1 LLIRYIFSTML
12 EVLKFLILIRV
23 ILSWLPNV
31 NNKVVEI
38 LYTVT
43 DPILDPIKKLLDK
56 TMGETGMMIDLS
68 PIVAF
73 LLIGLIQGLI

>member
-1 LLIRYIFSTML
+1 ML

-56 TMGETGMMIDLS
+56 TMGETGMMIDFS

>member
-1 LLIRYIFSTML
+1 ML

-56 TMGETGMMIDLS
+56 TMGETVMMIDFS

>member
-1 LLIRYIFSTML
+1 M
-12 EVLKFLILIRV
+12 
-23 ILSWLPNV
+23 

-43 DPILDPIKKLLDK
+43 EPVLEPIRRLLDR
-56 TMGETGMMIDLS
+56 TMGNTGVMVDLS

-73 LLIGLIQGLI
+73 LLIGLIQRLI

>member
-1 LLIRYIFSTML
+1 MLIRYIFSTML